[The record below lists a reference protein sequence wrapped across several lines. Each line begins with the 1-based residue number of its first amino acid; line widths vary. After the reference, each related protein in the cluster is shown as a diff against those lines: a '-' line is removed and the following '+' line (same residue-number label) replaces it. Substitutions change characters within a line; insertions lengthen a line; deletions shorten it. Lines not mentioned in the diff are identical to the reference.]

1 MAENE
6 QTPEEIERQKQRRRA
21 AMATPVADE
30 GDVAFGG
37 MVGVAVLSAIL
48 AAMFAFFGF
57 AGGTVTAESSEV
69 EEISEVADGPDMP
82 TILGLLGAEGF
93 DSIQL
98 SSAPVGIVTVRGKV
112 ADEDARAEVLA
123 LIADQPNVSQVID
136 ELTVGQVD
144 EPEPEPEPEPDP
156 EGTAA
161 TVTADVDGITLSGTV
176 PSEEAADALR
186 ALAAESYDA
195 DQITDELEVVDGAGS
210 ATVTLTGSVTD
221 PSVGGALQSGL
232 GALDGF
238 SDSTDRLEIEADAS
252 EEINAI
258 LELEPILFQSGT
270 AIILPDSQPTID
282 EAVNILNLFPDTNVE
297 IGGHTDSLGPDEANR
312 ILSESRAQAVLQ
324 ALRDGGVTNQL
335 SAVGFGESQLK
346 FPDDKGDTQDKIDAR
361 QANRRIEFTTLG

>member
-6 QTPEEIERQKQRRRA
+6 LTPEEIERKKQRRRA

-37 MVGVAVLSAIL
+37 MVGVALLSAIL

-57 AGGTVTAESSEV
+57 AGGTVTADAPKV
-69 EEISEVADGPDMP
+69 DEVAEVDAEADIPA
-82 TILGLLGAEGF
+82 ILGLLGAAGF

-98 SSAPVGIVTVRGKV
+98 SSAPVGIVTARGEV
-112 ADEDARAEVLA
+112 ADEAARAEVLA
-123 LIADQPNVSQVID
+123 LIGDQPNVSQVID
-136 ELTVGQVD
+136 ELTLAQVD
-144 EPEPEPEPEPDP
+144 EPEPEPEPEP
-156 EGTAA
+156 EAAAA
-161 TVTADVDGITLSGTV
+161 TVTAEADGIVLSGTV

-195 DQITDELEVVDGAGS
+195 NQITDELEIVEGADP
-210 ATVTLTGSVTD
+210 ATVTLSGTVTD
-221 PSVGGALQSGL
+221 STVGGALQSGVA
-232 GALDGF
+232 GLDGF
-238 SDSTDRLEIEADAS
+238 TGSTDRLEIAADAS

-282 EAVNILNLFPDTNVE
+282 EAVRILNLFPDTNVE

-312 ILSESRAQAVLQ
+312 ILSESRAQAVLS
-324 ALRDGGVTNQL
+324 ALRNGGVTNQL

>member
-1 MAENE
+1 MADNE
-6 QTPEEIERQKQRRRA
+6 LTPEEIERRKQRRRA

-37 MVGVAVLSAIL
+37 MVGVALLSAIL

-57 AGGTVTAESSEV
+57 AGGTVTADAPKA
-69 EEISEVADGPDMP
+69 EVAEADLEPDIP
-82 TILGLLGAEGF
+82 AILAALGANGF
-93 DSIQL
+93 DGIQL
-98 SSAPVGIVTVRGKV
+98 SSEPVGIVTARGEV
-112 ADEDARAEVLA
+112 ADENARAEVLA
-123 LIADQPNVSQVID
+123 LIADQPQVSEVID
-136 ELTVGQVD
+136 ELTLAQGE
-144 EPEPEPEPEPDP
+144 EPEPEPEPEP
-156 EGTAA
+156 EAAAA
-161 TVTADVDGITLSGTV
+161 TVAADVDGIVLSGTV
-176 PSEEAADALR
+176 PSEAAADALR

-195 DQITDELEVVDGAGS
+195 AQITDELEVVDGADP
-210 ATVTLTGSVTD
+210 ATVTLTGTVTD
-221 PSVGGALQSGL
+221 SGIGGALQNGISG
-232 GALDGF
+232 LDGF
-238 SDSTDRLEIEADAS
+238 TDSTDRLEIRADAS

-282 EAVNILNLFPDTNVE
+282 EAVRILNQFPDTNVE

-335 SAVGFGESQLK
+335 SAVGYGETQLK

-361 QANRRIEFTTLG
+361 QANRRIEFTTLN